1 MAQLP
6 VGLLIGQ
13 FMPLGIAHVSERN
26 PRLVPWAWGING
38 VGSVV
43 GTTLAVLLA
52 MSWSFRVVAL
62 IAITLYVAG
71 VALLSLQP
79 IGKAD
84 ALRSGAGGESRDLAA
99 VGERGS
105 AEARAR

>member
-1 MAQLP
+1 
-6 VGLLIGQ
+6 
-13 FMPLGIAHVSERN
+13 
-26 PRLVPWAWGING
+26 
-38 VGSVV
+38 V

-84 ALRSGAGGESRDLAA
+84 ALRSGAGGESKDLAA

-105 AEARAR
+105 AEAAHVRSGDGANRIAVVGTVR